1 MYFKQEQFKNAGHG
15 GNMNDNNQGAQNNSN
30 ANQTLDLKKTK
41 ICPVIK
47 QGVSFFFIN
56 FSKFEPIFLI
66 MLKSIFLNL
75 PNQIFHVFKINLFIK

>member
-47 QGVSFFFIN
+47 QGVSFFFRQ
-56 FSKFEPIFLI
+56 F
-66 MLKSIFLNL
+66 
-75 PNQIFHVFKINLFIK
+75 FKIWANFFDFVEIDFSRFTKSNFLRVYN